1 MSVWQHVY
9 NLIGK
14 PIITEDKP
22 GAQIEKVLDEIQEKA
37 IFEIEGDEGEAG
49 NTPVR
54 IAVIKDAPNCVK
66 LSGSVNLPA
75 SAWQG
80 SEEIT
85 FITGVAVSLY
95 VTGTATLGI
104 RLGEHF
110 QAYAPIMNEN
120 VFTNL
125 WTGPFYGFERVI
137 ETFRFTGSPRR
148 IKPIDIYYHTYS
160 ATKRASLNALH
171 KVYSWALAQPI
182 RPVFPSEFV

>member
-37 IFEIEGDEGEAG
+37 IVEIEGDEGEAG

-80 SEEIT
+80 SDVLPQGNELHD
-85 FITGVAVSLY
+85 VLSWN
-95 VTGTATLGI
+95 GT
-104 RLGEHF
+104 EWV
-110 QAYAPIMNEN
+110 PDS
-120 VFTNL
+120 V
-125 WTGPFYGFERVI
+125 
-137 ETFRFTGSPRR
+137 
-148 IKPIDIYYHTYS
+148 
-160 ATKRASLNALH
+160 RA
-171 KVYSWALAQPI
+171 K
-182 RPVFPSEFV
+182 

>member
-14 PIITEDKP
+14 PIITKDKP

-37 IFEIEGDEGEAG
+37 IVEIEGDEGEAG

-85 FITGVAVSLY
+85 FITEVAPSLY
-95 VTGTATLGI
+95 DTGTATLGI
-104 RLGEHF
+104 RL
-110 QAYAPIMNEN
+110 
-120 VFTNL
+120 T
-125 WTGPFYGFERVI
+125 
-137 ETFRFTGSPRR
+137 FTGKKLNLQTGEVTDAEIPAVYDEISGV
-148 IKPIDIYYHTYS
+148 DCG
-160 ATKRASLNALH
+160 SL
-171 KVYSWALAQPI
+171 
-182 RPVFPSEFV
+182 